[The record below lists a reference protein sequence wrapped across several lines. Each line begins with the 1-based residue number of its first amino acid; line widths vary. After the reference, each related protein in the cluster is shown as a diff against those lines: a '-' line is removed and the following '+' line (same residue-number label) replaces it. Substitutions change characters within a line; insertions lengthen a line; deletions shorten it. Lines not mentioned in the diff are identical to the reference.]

1 MRHTLMKNHCSGFP
15 FHYLPEWKWEGDE
28 CCVGV
33 TSKVKVTGKALNMES
48 VKTKA
53 GTFDAIKLESNIEGS
68 NSKNEVTEWFVE
80 GRSEEHTSELQ
91 SLRHLVCRL

>member
-1 MRHTLMKNHCSGFP
+1 
-15 FHYLPEWKWEGDE
+15 
-28 CCVGV
+28 
-33 TSKVKVTGKALNMES
+33 MES

-80 GRSEEHTSELQ
+80 GIGLIKAKIIIDGGGMM
-91 SLRHLVCRL
+91 